1 MAFPVP
7 KDVRTVRDFELVLG
21 QDELLRQP
29 MPINDL
35 TKPIDCGEWVKPVT
49 SGGVTK
55 ASKLIA
61 GTDTLAAPALGARAS
76 WTRYRQNDASQ
87 GQADVLATGKIDI
100 LSGTYQAKTK
110 IYDTASVLFAPG
122 RLLVAKHDAVTDRG
136 FLDALDPAAATV
148 RQLQAVVG
156 RVIEVAGGVLHYESP
171 GL

>member
-21 QDELLRQP
+21 QDELLRQS
-29 MPINDL
+29 MLIADL
-35 TKPIDCGEWVKPVT
+35 TKPIDVGEWVKPTT

-55 ASKLIA
+55 AAKLVA
-61 GTDTLAAPALGARAS
+61 GDTLAAPALGARAS
-76 WTRYRQNDASQ
+76 WTRYRENDTYQ
-87 GQADVLATGKIDI
+87 GQADVVATNKVDI
-100 LSGTYQAKTK
+100 ISGTYQAKTK
-110 IYDTASVLFAPG
+110 IYDTGSATFAPG

-136 FLDALDPAAATV
+136 FLDALDPATATV

-156 RVIEVAGGVLHYESP
+156 RVVEVAGGVLHYESP

>member
-7 KDVRTVRDFELVLG
+7 KDVRTTRDFELVLG

-29 MPINDL
+29 MPIADL
-35 TKPIDCGEWVKPVT
+35 TADIDVGEWLKPAT

-55 ASKLIA
+55 AAKVIV
-61 GTDTLAAPALGARAS
+61 TDDITSPALGARVS
-76 WTRYRQNDASQ
+76 WTRYRQGDAFA
-87 GQADVLATGKIDI
+87 GQSDAMATGLVDI

-110 IYDTASVLFAPG
+110 IYNTGSVLFAPG
-122 RLLVAKHDAVTDRG
+122 RLLVVIFDAGNSRG
-136 FLDALDPAAATV
+136 YLEALDPAAATV

-156 RVIEVAGGVLHYESP
+156 RCIEVASGVLHYESP